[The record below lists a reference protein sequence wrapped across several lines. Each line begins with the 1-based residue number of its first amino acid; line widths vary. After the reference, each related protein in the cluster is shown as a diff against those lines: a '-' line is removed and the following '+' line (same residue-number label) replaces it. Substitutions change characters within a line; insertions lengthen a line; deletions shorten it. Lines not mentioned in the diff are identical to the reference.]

1 MITTTMTTLVRNRG
15 KKWPAERRHPANK
28 RLESHG
34 GSQAFSRHEKRT
46 LYFAGL
52 PAGTTHKDLVKV
64 LRGGRILDIYL
75 RKDRSATVSFI
86 EGAQEFLKYA
96 KRHDI
101 YIHQKRVHH
110 SAIIIFRPG

>member
-1 MITTTMTTLVRNRG
+1 MMRMKTMMVLVRNRG
-15 KKWPAERRHPANK
+15 KIWQPLCRRATNK
-28 RLESHG
+28 SSESHG
-34 GSQAFSRHEKRT
+34 GSQAFPRHEKRT

-52 PAGTTHKDLVKV
+52 PVGTAHKDIVKV

-101 YIHQKRVHH
+101 
-110 SAIIIFRPG
+110 